1 MNNVTLLGRLTKEPE
16 LRFTEG
22 SDLAVCKFTLA
33 VNREFKKDETDFIN
47 CIAFG
52 NRAKIISQ
60 YVGKGKQLAV
70 KGRIQTGSYDAQDGT
85 KRYTTDIVVD
95 SFDFISNGNNQGD
108 SGHQEETQN
117 NSTTPPVDD
126 FTPADDVDMPFN

>member
-33 VNREFKKDETDFIN
+33 VNREFKKDEADFIN

-95 SFDFISNGNNQGD
+95 SFDFISNSNSQGN
-108 SGHQEETQN
+108 SGPQEETQN
-117 NSTTPPVDD
+117 NSTTPTVDD
-126 FTPADDVDMPFN
+126 FAPSDSDDMPF